1 MHGTSELL
9 MVELAEARR
18 TKLREDAMEGK
29 LTPRR
34 AMSRMF
40 YVRNLTQEGART
52 SLVLSPRARQLG
64 LAESGGGR
72 RKEEGARSKEE
83 RKAERQDRKT
93 ALHIHPQ
100 SQLIGLLDPC
110 I

>member
-18 TKLREDAMEGK
+18 TKLREDAMGGK

-72 RKEEGARSKEE
+72 RKEEGAR
-83 RKAERQDRKT
+83 KT